1 MSGWTSGW
9 TSGWPWVGLA
19 ALLAVGAALVL
30 RTRRYRYADDHVR
43 RDVHPAW
50 VPVAVV
56 PTAVLASPFWSG
68 QPVPVLLTAVLALV
82 WAAVLTLVDLEVHR
96 LPDVL
101 TLPAY
106 PVVALLLTWCSATTG
121 DWAALAR
128 AAACSGAAV
137 LAFLVA
143 VLLSPRREGLGLGD
157 VKLAGVLGALLG
169 WFSWVA
175 AVYGL
180 LAGFVLGG
188 IVAVVLL
195 LGRRADRRSTLSFG
209 PAMIAGA
216 YLVALTLPVL
226 VG

>member
-1 MSGWTSGW
+1 VSGGW
-9 TSGWPWVGLA
+9 IWVGLV
-19 ALLAVGAALVL
+19 ALLGVGAALVL
-30 RTRRYRYADDHVR
+30 RTRRYRYPDDELR
-43 RDVHPAW
+43 RSVHPAW
-50 VPVAVV
+50 VPVAAL
-56 PTAVLASPFWSG
+56 PAAFLAAPFWAG

-82 WAAVLTLVDLEVHR
+82 WAAVLTLIDLEVHR

-106 PVVALLLTWCSATTG
+106 PVLALLLLWCSATTG
-121 DWAALAR
+121 DWSALGR

-137 LAFLVA
+137 LVLTLA
-143 VLLSPRREGLGLGD
+143 VLLSPGGEGLGLGD
-157 VKLAGVLGALLG
+157 VKLAGVLGGLLG

-188 IVAVVLL
+188 LVAVVLL
-195 LGRRADRRSTLSFG
+195 LVRRADRRSTISFG
-209 PAMIAGA
+209 PAMVAGA

-226 VG
+226 MA

>member
-1 MSGWTSGW
+1 MGWVW
-9 TSGWPWVGLA
+9 LGLA
-19 ALLAVGAALVL
+19 ALLGVVAALLL
-30 RTRRYRYADDHVR
+30 RPRRYRYHDDELR
-43 RDVHPAW
+43 REVSPFW

-56 PTAVLASPFWSG
+56 LAAVLAAPFWSEE
-68 QPVPVLLTAVLALV
+68 PAPVLLTFVLALV
-82 WAAVLTLVDLEVHR
+82 WAAVLTLIDLEVHR

-106 PVVALLLTWCSATTG
+106 PVAALLLTWCSVATG

-128 AAACSGAAV
+128 AAACSGIAV
-137 LAFLVA
+137 VVFAIA
-143 VLLSPRREGLGLGD
+143 VVLSPAQQGLGLGD

-169 WFSWVA
+169 WFSALA

-180 LAGFVLGG
+180 LAGFVVGG
-188 IVAVVLL
+188 LVALVLL
-195 LGRRADRRSTLSFG
+195 LGRHADRRSTMALG
-209 PAMIAGA
+209 PAMVAGA

>member
-1 MSGWTSGW
+1 MGWVW
-9 TSGWPWVGLA
+9 AGLA
-19 ALLAVGAALVL
+19 ALLAVVAAVL
-30 RTRRYRYADDHVR
+30 LRPRRYRYDDDELR
-43 RDVHPAW
+43 REISPGW
-50 VPVAVV
+50 VPVGVV
-56 PTAVLASPFWSG
+56 LAAVLAGPFWSEE
-68 QPVPVLLTAVLALV
+68 PAPVLLTFVLALV

-106 PVVALLLTWCSATTG
+106 PAAALLLSWCSATTG
-121 DWAALAR
+121 DWPALAR
-128 AAACSGAAV
+128 AAACSC
-137 LAFLVA
+137 VA
-143 VLLSPRREGLGLGD
+143 VLVFALAVVLSPAQQGLGLGD

-175 AVYGL
+175 AAYGL

-188 IVAVVLL
+188 LVAVALL
-195 LGRRADRRSTLSFG
+195 LGRRASRRSTISFG
-209 PAMIAGA
+209 PAMVAGA